1 MMDLKAADLM
11 VAIVTPFT
19 EANEINYPALD
30 QLTEHLLAN
39 GANGFVIGGTTGE
52 TPTLSHDEK
61 LALYRHFGALVAGR
75 VPVVAGTGS
84 NNTAETIAFTNEVAT
99 IDGIDAALVVVPP
112 YNKPNQRGMLAHFTA
127 VADAVDLPIMIY
139 NIPGRTGVKMEVA
152 TLLQLAQHPQI
163 VGVKQCASL
172 PEMQALIEQAPADFA
187 IFSGEDEQALVTKV
201 LGGAGV
207 ISVAGHVYITQLRAM
222 YDALAQGDVAKA
234 GQLQRWLTPRM
245 AALFMYPSPSP
256 VKAVLNAQGFAVG
269 GCRLPIVTLN
279 DAEKQELATALQL
292 PASALTDQLPLDLGG
307 DLDA

>member
-1 MMDLKAADLM
+1 MDLKAADLM

-75 VPVVAGTGS
+75 VPVIAGTGS

-222 YDALAQGDVAKA
+222 YDALEQGDVAKA

>member
-1 MMDLKAADLM
+1 MDLKAADLM

-75 VPVVAGTGS
+75 VPVIAGTGS

-234 GQLQRWLTPRM
+234 GRLQRWLTPRM

>member
-1 MMDLKAADLM
+1 MDLKAADLM

-75 VPVVAGTGS
+75 VPVIAGTGS

-222 YDALAQGDVAKA
+222 YDALEQGDVAKA

-279 DAEKQELATALQL
+279 DAEKQELATAMQL
-292 PASALTDQLPLDLGG
+292 PATALADRLPLDLGG

>member
-1 MMDLKAADLM
+1 MDLKAADLM

-75 VPVVAGTGS
+75 VPVIAGTGS

-222 YDALAQGDVAKA
+222 YDALAQGDVVKA

-269 GCRLPIVTLN
+269 GCRLPIATLN

>member
-1 MMDLKAADLM
+1 MDLKAADLM

-75 VPVVAGTGS
+75 VPVIAGTGS

-172 PEMQALIEQAPADFA
+172 PEIQALIEQAPADFA

>member
-1 MMDLKAADLM
+1 MDLKAADLM

-30 QLTEHLLAN
+30 QLTEHLLEN

-75 VPVVAGTGS
+75 VPVIAGTGS
-84 NNTAETIAFTNEVAT
+84 NNTVETIAFTNEVAT

>member
-1 MMDLKAADLM
+1 MDLKAADLM

-19 EANEINYPALD
+19 EANKINYPALD

-75 VPVVAGTGS
+75 VPVIAGTGS

>member
-1 MMDLKAADLM
+1 MDLKAADLM

-75 VPVVAGTGS
+75 VPVIAGTGS

-172 PEMQALIEQAPADFA
+172 PEMQALIEHAPADFA

-222 YDALAQGDVAKA
+222 YDALAQGDVSKA

>member
-1 MMDLKAADLM
+1 MDLKAADLM

-75 VPVVAGTGS
+75 VPVIAGTGS

-127 VADAVDLPIMIY
+127 VADAVELPIMIY

>member
-1 MMDLKAADLM
+1 MDLKAADLM

-75 VPVVAGTGS
+75 VPVIAGTGS

-127 VADAVDLPIMIY
+127 VADAVDLPIMTY

>member
-1 MMDLKAADLM
+1 MDLTAADLM

-75 VPVVAGTGS
+75 VPVIAGTGS

>member
-1 MMDLKAADLM
+1 MDLKAADLM

-75 VPVVAGTGS
+75 VPVIAGTGS

-222 YDALAQGDVAKA
+222 YDALAQGNVAKA

>member
-1 MMDLKAADLM
+1 MDLKAADLM

-75 VPVVAGTGS
+75 VPVIAGTGS

-207 ISVAGHVYITQLRAM
+207 ISVAGHIYITQLRAM
-222 YDALAQGDVAKA
+222 YDALAQGDVSKA

>member
-1 MMDLKAADLM
+1 MDLKAADLM

-75 VPVVAGTGS
+75 VPVIAGTGS

-279 DAEKQELATALQL
+279 DTEKQELATALQL
-292 PASALTDQLPLDLGG
+292 PATALTEQLPLDLGG

>member
-1 MMDLKAADLM
+1 MDLKAADLM

-75 VPVVAGTGS
+75 VPVIAGTGS

-269 GCRLPIVTLN
+269 GCRLPIVMLN

>member
-1 MMDLKAADLM
+1 MDLKAADLM

-75 VPVVAGTGS
+75 VPVIAGTGS

-207 ISVAGHVYITQLRAM
+207 ISVAGHIYITQLRAM

>member
-1 MMDLKAADLM
+1 MDLKAADLM

-75 VPVVAGTGS
+75 VPVIAGTGS

-269 GCRLPIVTLN
+269 GCRLPIITLN

>member
-1 MMDLKAADLM
+1 MDLKAADLM

-75 VPVVAGTGS
+75 VPVIAGTGS

-139 NIPGRTGVKMEVA
+139 NIPGRTGAKMEVA

>member
-1 MMDLKAADLM
+1 MDLKAADLM

-75 VPVVAGTGS
+75 VPVIAGTGS

-172 PEMQALIEQAPADFA
+172 PEMQDLIEQAPADFA

>member
-1 MMDLKAADLM
+1 MDLTAADLM

-75 VPVVAGTGS
+75 VPVIAGTGS

-292 PASALTDQLPLDLGG
+292 PATALTGRLPLDLGG

>member
-1 MMDLKAADLM
+1 MDLKAADLM

-75 VPVVAGTGS
+75 VPVIAGTGS

-279 DAEKQELATALQL
+279 DTEKQELATALQL

>member
-1 MMDLKAADLM
+1 MDLKAADLM

-75 VPVVAGTGS
+75 VPVIAGTGS

-99 IDGIDAALVVVPP
+99 IDGIDTALVVVPP

-127 VADAVDLPIMIY
+127 VADAVELPIMIY

>member
-1 MMDLKAADLM
+1 MDLKAADLM

-75 VPVVAGTGS
+75 VPVIAGTGS

-292 PASALTDQLPLDLGG
+292 PASSLTDQLPLDLGG

>member
-1 MMDLKAADLM
+1 MDLKAADLM

-75 VPVVAGTGS
+75 VPVIAGTGS

-292 PASALTDQLPLDLGG
+292 PASALADQLPLDLGG

>member
-1 MMDLKAADLM
+1 MDLKAADLM

-30 QLTEHLLAN
+30 QLTEHLLEN

-75 VPVVAGTGS
+75 VPVIAGTGS

-222 YDALAQGDVAKA
+222 YDALAQGDVSKA

>member
-1 MMDLKAADLM
+1 MDLKAADLM

-19 EANEINYPALD
+19 EANEINYPTLD

-75 VPVVAGTGS
+75 VPVIAGTGS

>member
-1 MMDLKAADLM
+1 MDLKAADLM

-75 VPVVAGTGS
+75 VPVIAGTGS

-256 VKAVLNAQGFAVG
+256 VKAVLNAQGFVVG

>member
-1 MMDLKAADLM
+1 MDLKAADLM

>member
-1 MMDLKAADLM
+1 MDLKAADLM

-75 VPVVAGTGS
+75 VPVIAGTGS

-127 VADAVDLPIMIY
+127 VADAVELPIMIY

-172 PEMQALIEQAPADFA
+172 PEMQALIEHAPADFA

-222 YDALAQGDVAKA
+222 YDALAQGDVSKA

>member
-1 MMDLKAADLM
+1 M

-75 VPVVAGTGS
+75 VPVIAGTGS

>member
-1 MMDLKAADLM
+1 MDLKAADLM

-75 VPVVAGTGS
+75 VPVIAGTGS

-292 PASALTDQLPLDLGG
+292 PASTLTDQLPLDLGG

>member
-1 MMDLKAADLM
+1 MDLKAADLM

-75 VPVVAGTGS
+75 VPVIAGTGS

-172 PEMQALIEQAPADFA
+172 PETGTGRFCNFL
-187 IFSGEDEQALVTKV
+187 
-201 LGGAGV
+201 
-207 ISVAGHVYITQLRAM
+207 
-222 YDALAQGDVAKA
+222 
-234 GQLQRWLTPRM
+234 W
-245 AALFMYPSPSP
+245 
-256 VKAVLNAQGFAVG
+256 
-269 GCRLPIVTLN
+269 
-279 DAEKQELATALQL
+279 
-292 PASALTDQLPLDLGG
+292 
-307 DLDA
+307 

>member
-1 MMDLKAADLM
+1 MDLKAADLM

-75 VPVVAGTGS
+75 VPVIAGTGS

-172 PEMQALIEQAPADFA
+172 PEMQALIEHAPADFA

>member
-1 MMDLKAADLM
+1 MDLKAADLM

-75 VPVVAGTGS
+75 VPVIAGTGS

-139 NIPGRTGVKMEVA
+139 NIPGRTGVKMEVE

>member
-1 MMDLKAADLM
+1 MDLKAADLM

-75 VPVVAGTGS
+75 VPVIAGTGS

>member
-172 PEMQALIEQAPADFA
+172 PEMQALIEQAPANFA

>member
-1 MMDLKAADLM
+1 MDLKAADLM

-75 VPVVAGTGS
+75 VPVIAGTGS

-279 DAEKQELATALQL
+279 DAEKQELATAMQL
-292 PASALTDQLPLDLGG
+292 PASALADRLPLDLGG

>member
-1 MMDLKAADLM
+1 MDLKAADLM

-75 VPVVAGTGS
+75 VPVIAGTGS

-99 IDGIDAALVVVPP
+99 IDGIDVALVVVPP